1 MYFKVT
7 YSAIYNWK
15 GTGTEKE
22 QNDPSLMDSFCHLI
36 IAHEATT
43 ESAWMLLVDQGD
55 DTGVPTTN
63 CVEYI
68 VPRICDKFQL
78 KIDNLR
84 VFEVWPYHKGDPRLK
99 YTEVVI
105 SDISFDAEGNRVLR
119 NSWRPTDEQ
128 DAKILDQFIKTV
140 GDKVIREEE

>member
-15 GTGTEKE
+15 GSGTEQE

-36 IAHEATT
+36 IAQEATT
-43 ESAWMLLVDQGD
+43 EATWIILIDQGE

-63 CVEYI
+63 CIQYI
-68 VPRICDKFQL
+68 IPRICERFKL
-78 KIDNLR
+78 KIANLR
-84 VFEVWPYHKGDPRLK
+84 VFEVWPYHQGDPRLK

-105 SDISFDAEGNRVLR
+105 SDISFDDDSERVLR
-119 NSWRPTDEQ
+119 NSWRPTDDQ
-128 DAKILDQFIKTV
+128 DVKILDQLIKTV
-140 GDKVIREEE
+140 GDKVIREEV

>member
-15 GTGTEKE
+15 GSGTERE

-36 IAHEATT
+36 IAQEATT
-43 ESAWMLLVDQGD
+43 EATWIILIDQGE

-63 CVEYI
+63 CIQYI
-68 VPRICDKFQL
+68 IPRICERFKL
-78 KIDNLR
+78 NIANLH
-84 VFEVWPYHKGDPRLK
+84 VFEVWPYHQGDPRLK

-105 SDISFDAEGNRVLR
+105 SDIIFDDDNERVLR
-119 NSWRPTDEQ
+119 NSWRPTDDQ
-128 DAKILDQFIKTV
+128 DAKILDQLIKTV
-140 GDKVIREEE
+140 GDKVIREEV

>member
-15 GTGTEKE
+15 GSGSERE
-22 QNDPSLMDSFCHLI
+22 QHDPSLMDSFCHLI

-43 ESAWMLLVDQGD
+43 ESVWMLLVDQGD
-55 DTGVPTTN
+55 ETEVPTTN

-78 KIDNLR
+78 KITNLR
-84 VFEVWPYHKGDPRLK
+84 VFEVWPYHNGDLRLK

-105 SDISFDAEGNRVLR
+105 SDIDFDDGGERILR
-119 NSWRPTDEQ
+119 NSWHPTDDQ
-128 DAKILDQFIKTV
+128 DAKILDQLIETV
-140 GDKVIREEE
+140 GDKVIREED

>member
-15 GTGTEKE
+15 GSGTERE

-36 IAHEATT
+36 IAQEATT
-43 ESAWMLLVDQGD
+43 EATWIILIDQGE

-63 CVEYI
+63 CIQYI
-68 VPRICDKFQL
+68 IPRICERFKL
-78 KIDNLR
+78 NIANLH
-84 VFEVWPYHKGDPRLK
+84 VFEVWPYHQGDPRLK

-105 SDISFDAEGNRVLR
+105 SDISFDDDNERVLR
-119 NSWRPTDEQ
+119 NSWRPTDDQ
-128 DAKILDQFIKTV
+128 DAKILDQLIKTV
-140 GDKVIREEE
+140 GDKVIREEV

>member
-15 GTGTEKE
+15 GSGTERE

-36 IAHEATT
+36 IAQEATT
-43 ESAWMLLVDQGD
+43 EATWIILIDQGE

-63 CVEYI
+63 CIQYI
-68 VPRICDKFQL
+68 IPRICERFKL
-78 KIDNLR
+78 NIANLH
-84 VFEVWPYHKGDPRLK
+84 VFEVWPYHQGDPRLK

-105 SDISFDAEGNRVLR
+105 SDISFDNDNERVLR
-119 NSWRPTDEQ
+119 NSWRPTDDQ
-128 DAKILDQFIKTV
+128 DAKILDQLINTV
-140 GDKVIREEE
+140 GDKVIREEV

>member
-15 GTGTEKE
+15 GSGTEQE

-36 IAHEATT
+36 IAQEATT
-43 ESAWMLLVDQGD
+43 EATWIILIDQGE

-63 CVEYI
+63 CIQYI
-68 VPRICDKFQL
+68 IPRICERFKL
-78 KIDNLR
+78 KIANLR
-84 VFEVWPYHKGDPRLK
+84 VFEVWPYHQGDPRLK

-105 SDISFDAEGNRVLR
+105 SDISFDDDSERVLR
-119 NSWRPTDEQ
+119 NSWRPTDDQ
-128 DAKILDQFIKTV
+128 DAKILDQLIKTV
-140 GDKVIREEE
+140 GDKVIR

>member
-15 GTGTEKE
+15 GSGTEQE

-36 IAHEATT
+36 IAQEATT
-43 ESAWMLLVDQGD
+43 EATWIILIDQGE

-63 CVEYI
+63 CIQYI
-68 VPRICDKFQL
+68 IPRICERFKL
-78 KIDNLR
+78 KIANLR
-84 VFEVWPYHKGDPRLK
+84 VFEVWPYHQGDPRLK

-105 SDISFDAEGNRVLR
+105 SDISFDDDSERVLR
-119 NSWRPTDEQ
+119 NSWRPTDDQ
-128 DAKILDQFIKTV
+128 DAKILDQLIKTV
-140 GDKVIREEE
+140 GDKVIREEV

>member
-15 GTGTEKE
+15 GSGTEQE

-36 IAHEATT
+36 IAQEATT
-43 ESAWMLLVDQGD
+43 EATWIILIDQGE

-63 CVEYI
+63 CIQYI
-68 VPRICDKFQL
+68 IPRICERFKL
-78 KIDNLR
+78 KIANLR
-84 VFEVWPYHKGDPRLK
+84 VFEVWPYHQGDPRLK

-105 SDISFDAEGNRVLR
+105 SDISFDDDSERVLR

-128 DAKILDQFIKTV
+128 DAKILNQLIETV
-140 GDKVIREEE
+140 GDKVIREDV

>member
-15 GTGTEKE
+15 GSGTERE

-36 IAHEATT
+36 IAQEATT
-43 ESAWMLLVDQGD
+43 EATWIILIDQGE

-63 CVEYI
+63 CIQYI
-68 VPRICDKFQL
+68 IPRICERFKL
-78 KIDNLR
+78 NIANLH
-84 VFEVWPYHKGDPRLK
+84 VFEVWPYHQGDPRLK

-105 SDISFDAEGNRVLR
+105 SDISFDDDDERVLR
-119 NSWRPTDEQ
+119 NSWRPTDDQ
-128 DAKILDQFIKTV
+128 DAKILDQLIKTV
-140 GDKVIREEE
+140 GDKVIREEV